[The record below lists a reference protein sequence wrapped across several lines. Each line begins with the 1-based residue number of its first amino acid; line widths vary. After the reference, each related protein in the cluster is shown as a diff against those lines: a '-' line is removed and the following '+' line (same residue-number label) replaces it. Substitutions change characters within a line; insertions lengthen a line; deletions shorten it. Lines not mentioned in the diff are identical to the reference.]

1 MNYTDIAWSDPS
13 MGLSASEME
22 LVSDENAGSP
32 FAGSDRP
39 PAASGRTA
47 IALDL
52 VIKRPFILTDIEDR
66 ALAACDDM
74 YLETKIAQ
82 NVLSTWYERVIS
94 FRELR
99 LIYGKLVELGLLRT
113 YGRCNGRTV
122 LVAMKGSR
130 TDGLSVRATKKG
142 RQYLGWKRHVEN

>member
-1 MNYTDIAWSDPS
+1 M
-13 MGLSASEME
+13 
-22 LVSDENAGSP
+22 
-32 FAGSDRP
+32 
-39 PAASGRTA
+39 
-47 IALDL
+47 
-52 VIKRPFILTDIEDR
+52 IKRPFILTDIEDR